1 MSDQQQQQ
9 QQPQHPPLHP
19 NIQIHPPTPSLL
31 PAYKRLITTLLPIP
45 YPPQFYTASLPPFS
59 DSFALLATWQSDP
72 SPTSSSSNP
81 SSSSTSTST
90 STTSRPSS
98 QQEQKQKQ
106 KQQQQQQQQ
115 QSEVVVIGGIQARI
129 EDHSTS
135 PVEGRNNKNVKGGS
149 SDGISSSSSSGSGV
163 GTTESTTD
171 PKEKEKKVLYIQTLA
186 VLAPYR
192 GLGVGSKL
200 LEELIETVLKKEEE
214 KEKNSVAE
222 VYAHVWEVNE
232 EGVEWYLKRGFVVV
246 GGLVE
251 RYYRRLRPQ
260 GARLLRRRVGVG
272 DWVRVKKG
280 GRGDSK

>member
-1 MSDQQQQQ
+1 MSDHHHEQQ

-19 NIQIHPPTPSLL
+19 NIHIQAPTPSLL
-31 PAYKRLITTLLPIP
+31 PAYKCLITSLLPIP

-59 DSFALLATWQSDP
+59 DSFALLAIWQTDP
-72 SPTSSSSNP
+72 SPSSSS
-81 SSSSTSTST
+81 SSSSTSTTTPSST
-90 STTSRPSS
+90 STYTTSRPSS
-98 QQEQKQKQ
+98 QQEQK
-106 KQQQQQQQQ
+106 QQ

-129 EDHSTS
+129 EHHSSS
-135 PVEGRNNKNVKGGS
+135 PVEGRNNNNVNGGG
-149 SDGISSSSSSGSGV
+149 GISSSSSGSSSGGSGV
-163 GTTESTTD
+163 GTESTANP
-171 PKEKEKKVLYIQTLA
+171 PKKILYIQTLA

-200 LEELIETVLKKEEE
+200 LEELIEMVLKKEEE
-214 KEKNSVAE
+214 NEKENEGKKTPNLVE
-222 VYAHVWEVNE
+222 GVYAHVWEVNE

-272 DWVRVKKG
+272 DWVRMKKG
-280 GRGDSK
+280 ARGEGR

>member
-1 MSDQQQQQ
+1 MSDHHDQQ

-19 NIQIHPPTPSLL
+19 NIHIHPPTPSLL

-72 SPTSSSSNP
+72 SPTSSSSSTP
-81 SSSSTSTST
+81 SSTST
-90 STTSRPSS
+90 STTSHPSS
-98 QQEQKQKQ
+98 QQEQKQQ
-106 KQQQQQQQQ
+106 KQQQQ
-115 QSEVVVIGGIQARI
+115 QSEVLVIGGIQARI

-149 SDGISSSSSSGSGV
+149 DGISSSSSSGSGV
-163 GTTESTTD
+163 GTESTTD
-171 PKEKEKKVLYIQTLA
+171 PKEKKVLYIQTLA

-200 LEELIETVLKKEEE
+200 LEELIEMVLKKEEE
-214 KEKNSVAE
+214 KEKNLVAE

-251 RYYRRLRPQ
+251 SYYRRLRPQ

-280 GRGDSK
+280 GRGDNK

>member
-1 MSDQQQQQ
+1 MSDHHHEKQ

-19 NIQIHPPTPSLL
+19 NIHIQAPTPSLL
-31 PAYKRLITTLLPIP
+31 PAYKRLITSLLPIP

-59 DSFALLATWQSDP
+59 DSFALLAIWQSDP
-72 SPTSSSSNP
+72 SPTSSSS
-81 SSSSTSTST
+81 SSTPCSTST
-90 STTSRPSS
+90 STTSRLSS
-98 QQEQKQKQ
+98 QQEQ

-115 QSEVVVIGGIQARI
+115 TGVVVIGGIQARI
-129 EDHSTS
+129 EHHSSS
-135 PVEGRNNKNVKGGS
+135 PVEGRNNNNVNGGGGGS
-149 SDGISSSSSSGSGV
+149 SSSSSGSSSGSGV
-163 GTTESTTD
+163 GTESTTNP
-171 PKEKEKKVLYIQTLA
+171 PKKILYIQTLA

-200 LEELIETVLKKEEE
+200 LEELIEMVLKKGEEE
-214 KEKNSVAE
+214 EEENEGEKKKNLVEE

-272 DWVRVKKG
+272 DWVRMKKG
-280 GRGDSK
+280 ARGEGG

>member
-1 MSDQQQQQ
+1 MSDHHHEKQ

-19 NIQIHPPTPSLL
+19 NIHIQAPTPSLL
-31 PAYKRLITTLLPIP
+31 PAYKRLITSLLPIP

-59 DSFALLATWQSDP
+59 DSFALLAIWQPDP
-72 SPTSSSSNP
+72 SPTSSSTTTP
-81 SSSSTSTST
+81 SSTST

-98 QQEQKQKQ
+98 QQEQKQ
-106 KQQQQQQQQ
+106 QQR
-115 QSEVVVIGGIQARI
+115 SGVVVIGGIQARI
-129 EDHSTS
+129 EHHSSS
-135 PVEGRNNKNVKGGS
+135 PVEGRNNNNVNGGGGS
-149 SDGISSSSSSGSGV
+149 SSSSSGSSSGSGV
-163 GTTESTTD
+163 GTESTTN
-171 PKEKEKKVLYIQTLA
+171 PLKKILYIQTLA

-200 LEELIETVLKKEEE
+200 LEELIEMVLKKGEEE
-214 KEKNSVAE
+214 EEEEEEAEENEGKKKKNLVEE

-272 DWVRVKKG
+272 DWVRMKKG
-280 GRGDSK
+280 ARGEGG